1 MQIISNLRRFGRGFQ
16 FCLLLIT
23 VFGALM
29 LCGEDGWSECGKAGL
44 PCWASWGGTEVS
56 QNDGFYT
63 ILQFNSAFG
72 LENQSCFVFKVY

>member
-1 MQIISNLRRFGRGFQ
+1 
-16 FCLLLIT
+16 
-23 VFGALM
+23 M

-72 LENQSCFVFKVY
+72 LENQRCFVFKVY